1 MDAHA
6 TSLRFLGECK
16 KLKVPF
22 FQRRY
27 VWEKENWDELLQA
40 FLKSDTKPFLGSL
53 IIKNVSPS
61 DDYIIDG
68 QQRLTTVTILAK
80 AIYDSLL
87 VDKKHSGI
95 RREIESFLFYKDNS
109 ADDFE
114 DSHIKI
120 EHSRL
125 DREDYESIIKA
136 GLLNEDVEID
146 PNSIEE
152 TSSKILLCYKYYRE
166 KLRNFTTDQL
176 KQLFNSLFNKD
187 RLVFVL
193 IKLFHDDVN
202 EQSIF
207 DTINRAGIR
216 LNAADII
223 KNNLFK
229 RLMDLCTSKED
240 KENAVEIYSKNWDS
254 VFNDNLS
261 TLSLWDEKRT
271 FGNVQ
276 HTNLEFLL
284 YCIACI
290 KWGEDRDMFQNL
302 AEVFEKQTEKI
313 EKYELIGLIAD
324 IKKYAELFKNFVLD
338 LKVNSENPDYDIYF
352 KYDNYINRL
361 LFILQKFKVQM
372 FYPYVLKRLFEADGD
387 YDDEILKHDFHVLE
401 SFIMRRKISSRG
413 THDYTSKCYDIIN
426 NGVEKLFDNNEAD
439 ITDPMV
445 YRALSITKDDAATMI
460 LFWIELFLRKQKNMM

>member
-284 YCIACI
+284 YCIAYI

-426 NGVEKLFDNNEAD
+426 NGVEKLFDKDLTVSIVKEVWELLTAD
-439 ITDPMV
+439 EKKDI
-445 YRALSITKDDAATMI
+445 LSICDKR
-460 LFWIELFLRKQKNMM
+460 IESYYSKLI